1 MNWLEIVIVILIIG
15 CMITGYQKGLIK
27 GSVTLVSLVASLVLV
42 SALTPTISKVLQNNT
57 PIYKAIQTNVLK
69 GISPS
74 QEEEKKKLSTAEQ
87 REAIEK
93 LKLPSTIK
101 ESLIENNNNEVYQ
114 LLKVDQFYEYTA
126 SYIAKIILNIITF
139 IICLI
144 LVNIIIKIVF
154 LGLDLISKLPV
165 INGINRLTGL
175 GLGFLKGILMV
186 WVLFLVLTMFNK
198 NAFVQE
204 LFELI
209 NKSELLSFLYSQNVF
224 LRVILNIL

>member
-87 REAIEK
+87 RESIEK

-165 INGINRLTGL
+165 INGMNRLTGL

>member
-1 MNWLEIVIVILIIG
+1 MNWLEIVIIILIIG

-165 INGINRLTGL
+165 INGMNRLTGL

>member
-165 INGINRLTGL
+165 INGMNRLTGL